1 MIYFFHTY
9 ISDAYI
15 CFFFFSAYSLNTG
28 KGSVL
33 AIRCILKVKKG
44 VILDE
49 DKRQARFK
57 ERLVFMEIS
66 SKLQKEENNRKIS

>member
-1 MIYFFHTY
+1 MHFSCLYLH
-9 ISDAYI
+9 
-15 CFFFFSAYSLNTG
+15 FFSAYSLNTG

-49 DKRQARFK
+49 DKRRARFK

-66 SKLQKEENNRKIS
+66 SKLQKGK

>member
-1 MIYFFHTY
+1 M
-9 ISDAYI
+9 
-15 CFFFFSAYSLNTG
+15 
-28 KGSVL
+28 L